1 MLPLRKRRR
10 QKEGYRLS
18 IREYIETKLAPRI
31 QGDGGWVEY
40 VSQEGEELTLVFR
53 GECSKCEIL
62 HRCADWIS
70 AKIRED
76 LGENVRVRMVRKK
89 PFFWDK

>member
-1 MLPLRKRRR
+1 M
-10 QKEGYRLS
+10 S
-18 IREYIETKLAPRI
+18 IRDYIDTTLAPRL
-31 QGDGGWVEY
+31 QGDGGWVEF
-40 VSQEGEELTLVFR
+40 VSLEGAELTLIFR

-62 HRCADWIS
+62 DRCADWIA

-76 LGENVRVRMVRKK
+76 LGETVRVHAVRKK